1 MGTLTASL
9 NTALSSMLAQQ
20 GAIDT
25 ATNNIA
31 NVDTPG
37 YSRQV
42 ANLEE
47 SPTIQEGDLTYGTGV
62 QLASVTSLRDA
73 VLDVRTNQET
83 AQQGQLNAFIGAGQ
97 QVQALFNETSGT
109 GLQSSLTAFF
119 NSFSDL
125 ASDPSDPTTRQ
136 NVLTAAQNLTGAIN
150 QTSSNLST
158 LQTNADLSVQQS
170 VSQINSLTSQIAQVN
185 QEVVEATQ
193 NGQNPGPA
201 EDQRQQL
208 INQLSNYIG
217 VSETDAGDGSLTLS
231 TANGSALV
239 VGNQSFA
246 LSTQTN
252 ANGFQDIYSNGQNI
266 TSQISGGSLAG
277 NIQIRDQEIPA
288 FQNSLDTLAYDL
300 TTAVNKQNQ
309 AGYDLHGDPG
319 GDIFTPLTQVQG
331 AAANMGVVMTDPD
344 LIAASGTAGT
354 VTDGVSSS
362 SGDNTNANALYALQN
377 SNMVDGQTPIS
388 YYSGM
393 VFKIGND
400 VSTAQTNEQAGSQAL
415 QQLQNLQGGV
425 SGVDINQEAANLVQ
439 FQNAYQAAA
448 QVVTVINSLL
458 ETTINMMDTATV

>member
-1 MGTLTASL
+1 MGSLTASL

-25 ATNNIA
+25 TTNNIA

-37 YSRQV
+37 YSQQV

-47 SPTIQEGDLTYGTGV
+47 APTIQEGDLTYGTGV
-62 QLASVTSLRDA
+62 QIASVTSLRDA
-73 VLDVRTNQET
+73 VLDVRINQET

-119 NSFSDL
+119 NSFSEL
-125 ASDPSDPTTRQ
+125 SSNPSDSTTRQ
-136 NVLTAAQNLTGAIN
+136 NVLTAAQNLTEAFN
-150 QTSSNLST
+150 QTSNNLST

-170 VSQINSLTSQIAQVN
+170 VSQIDSLTSQIAQVN
-185 QEVVEATQ
+185 QEVVEAQ
-193 NGQNPGPA
+193 ENGQNPGPA

-239 VGNQSFA
+239 VGSQSFN
-246 LSTQTN
+246 LTTQTN
-252 ANGFQDIYSNGQNI
+252 ANGFQDVYSNGQDI

-288 FQNSLDTLAYDL
+288 LQNSLDTLAYNL
-300 TTAVNKQNQ
+300 TTAVNQQNE
-309 AGYDLHGDPG
+309 AGYDLNGNPG

-331 AAANMGVVMTDPD
+331 AAANMGVSMTNPD
-344 LIAASGTAGT
+344 LIAASGTAGA
-354 VTDGVSSS
+354 GN

-377 SNMVDGQTPIS
+377 SNFVDGQTPIS

-393 VFKIGND
+393 VFQIGND
-400 VSTAQTNEQAGSQAL
+400 VSTAQTSEQAGTQVL

-425 SGVDINQEAANLVQ
+425 SGVDINEQAADLVQ
-439 FQNAYQAAA
+439 FQNTYQASA
-448 QVVTVINSLL
+448 QVVTIINSLL